1 MNKLMTPLLATLLL
15 TGCARTEGGSRSDG
29 DPERIEAWQTIE
41 SYKIDQRM
49 NRLRAGEW
57 MRQPGNEGKPMA
69 EAEEA
74 LGLRELDPGPA
85 MEAAMRIARA
95 NPADDLGFLA
105 LHFAFYELRSVDA
118 SEREQYED
126 TVYELLATHYIN
138 DLRLNRMLLGLI
150 RFGGERGVDLVDN
163 VVANS
168 DQRVLRARGAFWSAT
183 ERLMDVDNLRST
195 PDERVRVRE
204 EVTRMAQLVVD
215 EYSDVEV
222 FRGEP
227 GGVAI
232 EPVLYALENVTV
244 GAVLPEATAQ
254 RIGGGQESLSD
265 YHGNVLL
272 LDFWATWCAPC
283 IASLPEVE
291 KLQEL
296 LADRDF
302 KVITISI
309 DENVELVDQFMEER
323 MDLPYVN
330 WFVGERSRLYDD
342 WSIQG
347 VPTYIAVDREGV
359 VRGRSHSVESLYDVI
374 LQATGADE
382 EARVELLGEDGFTPG
397 PEVIPVTK
405 PEADPP
411 NVN

>member
-1 MNKLMTPLLATLLL
+1 MIRIMKALCAGLLLA
-15 TGCARTEGGSRSDG
+15 GCTNTEAGSAGGG
-29 DPERIEAWQTIE
+29 APERIEAWQTVE
-41 SYKIDQRM
+41 SYKVDQRM
-49 NRLRAGEW
+49 NQLRAGEW
-57 MRQPGNEGKPMA
+57 MRQAGNEGKSMGDA
-69 EAEEA
+69 QAA

-85 MEAAMRIARA
+85 MAAAMRIARA
-95 NPADDLGFLA
+95 NPTDDLGFLA

-118 SEREQYED
+118 SERQQYED
-126 TVYELLATHYIN
+126 TVYELLATHYID

-168 DQRVLRARGAFWSAT
+168 DHRVLRARGAFWSAT

-195 PDERVRVRE
+195 PADRARVRE

-244 GAVLPEATAQ
+244 GAVLPEATAL
-254 RIGGGQESLSD
+254 RVGGGQESLSD
-265 YHGNVLL
+265 YHGSVLL

-283 IASLPEVE
+283 IASLPDVE
-291 KLQEL
+291 RLQQV

-302 KVITISI
+302 QVITISI

-323 MDLPYVN
+323 MELPYVN

>member
-1 MNKLMTPLLATLLL
+1 MSTTCGPHQLSGR
-15 TGCARTEGGSRSDG
+15 GC
-29 DPERIEAWQTIE
+29 
-41 SYKIDQRM
+41 
-49 NRLRAGEW
+49 
-57 MRQPGNEGKPMA
+57 
-69 EAEEA
+69 
-74 LGLRELDPGPA
+74 
-85 MEAAMRIARA
+85 
-95 NPADDLGFLA
+95 
-105 LHFAFYELRSVDA
+105 
-118 SEREQYED
+118 
-126 TVYELLATHYIN
+126 
-138 DLRLNRMLLGLI
+138 
-150 RFGGERGVDLVDN
+150 
-163 VVANS
+163 
-168 DQRVLRARGAFWSAT
+168 
-183 ERLMDVDNLRST
+183 
-195 PDERVRVRE
+195 
-204 EVTRMAQLVVD
+204 VTRSPAWRSSWPN

-222 FRGEP
+222 FAGDN

-232 EPVLYALENVTV
+232 QPVLYALENVTV
-244 GAVLPEATAQ
+244 GAVLPEAAAL
-254 RIGGGQESLSD
+254 RVGGGQESLSD

-283 IASLPEVE
+283 IASLPDVE
-291 KLQEL
+291 RLQEL

-330 WFVGERSRLYDD
+330 WFVGERSKLYDD